1 MAGAVHLRE
10 SLSLEVFQVARLDEM
25 AKAMS
30 TERKGR
36 RPRTEPKRWGKR
48 EEPEETEKEIE
59 RKEEP
64 GGWMGLAAGQSL
76 RATERPSKRKMTDW
90 GP

>member
-10 SLSLEVFQVARLDEM
+10 SLSLEVFRVARLDEM

-59 RKEEP
+59 KRGTGWVDGTRRRAESASHRTPIKE
-64 GGWMGLAAGQSL
+64 
-76 RATERPSKRKMTDW
+76 KDD
-90 GP
+90 